1 MYRPTFRALTHEAL
15 ITFRKAPALE
25 SPSTVDVE
33 VAHIEALYSATE
45 TELVATRTAEQKMKA
60 YEEAL
65 REVRRLIQLLKDEC
79 PLDEQKSMMLELIRE
94 KKHEA
99 VSLEGEVDLAQ
110 RVLKQATHQTN
121 SLSSKTLVIQ
131 LNHEEEFI
139 H

>member
-1 MYRPTFRALTHEAL
+1 MYRPTFRALPHEAL
-15 ITFRKAPALE
+15 ITFRKSPALE
-25 SPSTVDVE
+25 IPSTVDVE
-33 VAHIEALYSATE
+33 IAHIEALYSATE

-65 REVRRLIQLLKDEC
+65 RELRRLIQLLKDEC

-94 KKHEA
+94 KKREA
-99 VSLEGEVDLAQ
+99 VSLEGEVELAQ

-131 LNHEEEFI
+131 LNHDEEFI